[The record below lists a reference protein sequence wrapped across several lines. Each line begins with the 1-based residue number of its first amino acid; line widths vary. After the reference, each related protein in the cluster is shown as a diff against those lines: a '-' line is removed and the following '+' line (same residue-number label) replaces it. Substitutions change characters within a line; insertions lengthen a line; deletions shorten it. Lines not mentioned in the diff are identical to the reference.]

1 MRFIIQLLMRAC
13 LAVLA
18 PALCFAQGGIDTLNA
33 KILQPR
39 AMQADFTYLR
49 KALEETHPGL
59 YRYVPKADM
68 TRKMDSLYAR
78 LDQPLPYWSYYA
90 LLSSLVGEIRCAHTF
105 MVPTENT
112 NGFLNQA
119 RIFPF
124 TIRFV
129 NADQACVVLN
139 RSKDTTLRPGFELLS
154 INGESIQSLKERLWL
169 HAWADGHI
177 ESARRYRM
185 SNDMFLFLYYTLIG
199 RPEKFVV
206 EALDAGGKPIRA
218 EVPAL
223 VYTDTQQLLMNNPV
237 NQQLL
242 KAALP
247 MEKKMRRQP
256 WQLEILKDMPAA
268 KLTISGFGGKSGP
281 AFQKRFSR
289 FLEESF
295 RELKKKNVPNLVIDL
310 LNNGGGY
317 DAGGVA
323 LFSYL
328 ISKPTRYYGR
338 QHTVTDGSSTYL
350 RFADVSAEDIA
361 DEKKGMVREEDGTY
375 TLKRDFD
382 QGVSPNPDHYT
393 GKVYFLV
400 NGLSGSTTAEFTAA
414 AHYNKLGTFIGE
426 ETGGAYCGGN
436 GSSFIHLTLPHSK
449 IYVNIPL
456 VYYQMAVEGDCAAGR
471 GTMPDYPVTLKPS
484 FFYDFI
490 NPLSEVVKDLI
501 NGQAVKRD
509 QDVRN

>member
-1 MRFIIQLLMRAC
+1 MQFITQLLMRAC
-13 LAVLA
+13 LVVLV
-18 PALCFAQGGIDTLNA
+18 PVLSFAQGGIDTLNT
-33 KILQPR
+33 KILQPA

-78 LDQPLPYWSYYA
+78 LDGPLPYWSYYA
-90 LLSSLVGEIRCAHTF
+90 MLSSLVGEIRCAHTF

-119 RIFPF
+119 RVFPF

-139 RSKDTTLRPGFELLS
+139 RSEDTTLRPGYELLS
-154 INGESIQSLKERLWL
+154 INGESMQSIKERLWL

-185 SNDMFLFLYYTLIG
+185 SNDMFMFLYYTLIG

-206 EALDAGGKPIRA
+206 EALDAGGKPVRV

-223 VYTDTQQLLMNNPV
+223 VYANTGKLLMNNPV
-237 NQQLL
+237 NQALL
-242 KAALP
+242 QASKSY
-247 MEKKMRRQP
+247 EKQARRQP
-256 WQLEILKDMPAA
+256 WQFEILKDLPVA
-268 KLTISGFGGKSGP
+268 KLTINGFGGKSGP
-281 AFQKRFSR
+281 AFQKQFGR
-289 FLEESF
+289 FLAESF
-295 RELKKKNVPNLVIDL
+295 RELNKKNVPNLIIDL
-310 LNNGGGY
+310 GNNGGGY

-328 ISKPTRYYGR
+328 IRKPTRYYGR
-338 QHTVTDGSSTYL
+338 QHTVTDGSSSYL
-350 RFADVSAEDIA
+350 QFADVSAEDIA
-361 DEKKGMVREEDGTY
+361 NEKKGMVREADGTY
-375 TLKRDFD
+375 TLRRDFD
-382 QGVSPNPDHYT
+382 QGVTPNPDHYT
-393 GKVYFLV
+393 GKVYFV
-400 NGLSGSTTAEFTAA
+400 VSGQSGSTTAEFTAV

-484 FFYDFI
+484 FFSDLK
-490 NPLSEVVKDLI
+490 NPLWEVVKDVI
-501 NGQAVKRD
+501 KGQD
-509 QDVRN
+509 QDLRD

>member
-1 MRFIIQLLMRAC
+1 MQSITQLLMRAC
-13 LAVLA
+13 LVVLV

-33 KILQPR
+33 KILQPP

-78 LDQPLPYWSYYA
+78 LGQPMPYWSYYA
-90 LLSSLVGEIRCAHTF
+90 MLSSLIGEIRCAHTF

-119 RIFPF
+119 RVIPLN
-124 TIRFV
+124 IRFFT
-129 NADQACVVLN
+129 AGRACVVLN
-139 RSKDTTLRPGFELLS
+139 RSGDTTLRPGYELLS
-154 INGESIQSLKERLWL
+154 INGESILSIKERLWP

-177 ESARRYRM
+177 ESARRHRM
-185 SNDMFLFLYYTLIG
+185 SGDMFMFLYYMLIG

-206 EALDAGGKPIRA
+206 EALDAQGKPIRA

-223 VYTDTQQLLMNNPV
+223 VYANTGKLLMKNPV

-242 KAALP
+242 SR
-247 MEKKMRRQP
+247 EKKGRQQP
-256 WQLEILKDMPAA
+256 WQFEILKDVPAA
-268 KLTISGFGGKSGP
+268 VLTINSFGGKSGP
-281 AFQKRFSR
+281 DFQKRFGR

-295 RELKKKNVPNLVIDL
+295 RELKKKNVPNLVINL

-361 DEKKGMVREEDGTY
+361 NEKKGMVREEDGTY

-382 QGVSPNPDHYT
+382 QGVTPNPDHYT

-400 NGLSGSTTAEFTAA
+400 NGLSGSTTAEFTAV

-471 GTMPDYPVTLKPS
+471 GTLPDYPVTFNPKV
-484 FFYDFI
+484 FYDFKD
-490 NPLSEVVKDLI
+490 PFSEVVKGLI
-501 NGQAVKRD
+501 KG
-509 QDVRN
+509 QDVRE

>member
-1 MRFIIQLLMRAC
+1 
-13 LAVLA
+13 
-18 PALCFAQGGIDTLNA
+18 
-33 KILQPR
+33 
-39 AMQADFTYLR
+39 
-49 KALEETHPGL
+49 
-59 YRYVPKADM
+59 
-68 TRKMDSLYAR
+68 
-78 LDQPLPYWSYYA
+78 
-90 LLSSLVGEIRCAHTF
+90 
-105 MVPTENT
+105 
-112 NGFLNQA
+112 
-119 RIFPF
+119 
-124 TIRFV
+124 
-129 NADQACVVLN
+129 
-139 RSKDTTLRPGFELLS
+139 
-154 INGESIQSLKERLWL
+154 
-169 HAWADGHI
+169 
-177 ESARRYRM
+177 M
-185 SNDMFLFLYYTLIG
+185 SNDMFMFLYYMLIG

-206 EALDAGGKPIRA
+206 EALDAGGKPVRA

-223 VYTDTQQLLMNNPV
+223 VYANTRQLMMNNPV

-242 KAALP
+242 KASGPAN
-247 MEKKMRRQP
+247 KKMRRQDP
-256 WQLEILKDMPAA
+256 WQLEILEDVPAA

-281 AFQKRFSR
+281 HFQKRFGR

-295 RELKKKNVPNLVIDL
+295 RELKKKNVPNLVFDL

-361 DEKKGMVREEDGTY
+361 NEKKGMVREADGTY

-400 NGLSGSTTAEFTAA
+400 NGLSGSTTAEFTAV

-436 GSSFIHLTLPHSK
+436 GSSFIRLTLPHSK

-471 GTMPDYPVTLKPS
+471 GTLPDYPITFKPS

-490 NPLSEVVKDLI
+490 NPWEVVKDLI
-501 NGQAVKRD
+501 KGQAVK
-509 QDVRN
+509 QD

>member
-1 MRFIIQLLMRAC
+1 MRSITQLLMRAC
-13 LAVLA
+13 LAVLV
-18 PALCFAQGGIDTLNA
+18 PTLSFAQGGIDTLNA
-33 KILQPR
+33 KILQPA

-49 KALEETHPGL
+49 RALEETHPGL

-78 LDQPLPYWSYYA
+78 LDGPLPYWSYYA
-90 LLSSLVGEIRCAHTF
+90 VLSSLVGEIRCAHTF

-119 RIFPF
+119 RVIPF
-124 TIRFV
+124 NIRFIS
-129 NADQACVVLN
+129 ADQACVVLN
-139 RSKDTTLRPGFELLS
+139 RSEDTTLRPGYELLS
-154 INGESIQSLKERLWL
+154 INGESIQSIKERLWL

-185 SNDMFLFLYYTLIG
+185 SDDMFMFLYYTLIG

-206 EALDAGGKPIRA
+206 EALDDRGKPVRV

-223 VYTDTQQLLMNNPV
+223 VYANTGKLLMKNPV

-242 KAALP
+242 KASLP
-247 MEKKMRRQP
+247 EKKRRRQP
-256 WQLEILKDMPAA
+256 WQLEILKDVPAA
-268 KLTISGFGGKSGP
+268 KLTISSFGGKSGP
-281 AFQKRFSR
+281 DFQKRFGR
-289 FLEESF
+289 FLDESF

-328 ISKPTRYYGR
+328 IRKPTRYYGR
-338 QHTVTDGSSTYL
+338 QHTATDGSSTYL
-350 RFADVSAEDIA
+350 QFADVSAGDIA
-361 DEKKGMVREEDGTY
+361 NEKKGMVREEDGTY

-382 QGVSPNPDHYT
+382 QGVMPNSNHYT

-414 AHYNKLGTFIGE
+414 AHHNKLGTFIGE

-456 VYYQMAVEGDCAAGR
+456 VYYQMAVEGNCAAGR

-484 FFYDFI
+484 FFYDFK
-490 NPLSEVVKDLI
+490 NPMSEVLKDLI
-501 NGQAVKRD
+501 KNQDSRD
-509 QDVRN
+509 

>member
-1 MRFIIQLLMRAC
+1 MQFITQLLMRAC
-13 LAVLA
+13 LVVLV
-18 PALCFAQGGIDTLNA
+18 PALSFAQGGIDTLNT
-33 KILQPR
+33 KILQPP

-59 YRYVPKADM
+59 YRYASKADM

-78 LDQPLPYWSYYA
+78 LDGPLPYWSYYA
-90 LLSSLVGEIRCAHTF
+90 MLSSLIGEIRCAHTF

-119 RIFPF
+119 RVFPF

-139 RSKDTTLRPGFELLS
+139 RSADTTLRPGYELLS
-154 INGESIQSLKERLWL
+154 INGESIQSIKERLWP

-185 SNDMFLFLYYTLIG
+185 SNDMFMFLYYMLIG

-206 EALDAGGKPIRA
+206 EALDAGGKPVRA

-223 VYTDTQQLLMNNPV
+223 VYANTRQLMMNNPV

-242 KAALP
+242 KASGPAN
-247 MEKKMRRQP
+247 KKMRRQDP
-256 WQLEILKDMPAA
+256 WQLEILEDVPAA

-281 AFQKRFSR
+281 HFQKRFGR

-295 RELKKKNVPNLVIDL
+295 RELKKKNVPNLVFDL

-361 DEKKGMVREEDGTY
+361 NEKKGMVREADGTY

-400 NGLSGSTTAEFTAA
+400 NGLSGSTTAEFTAV

-436 GSSFIHLTLPHSK
+436 GSSFIRLTLPHSK

-471 GTMPDYPVTLKPS
+471 GTLPDYPITFKTS

-490 NPLSEVVKDLI
+490 NPWEVVKDLI
-501 NGQAVKRD
+501 KGQAVK
-509 QDVRN
+509 QD